1 MKNQAYYDYAEQAAE
16 LEKKQQYHDAALHW
30 QLASGKAKKEINCE
44 YATERSKFCNRMAV
58 RPFSRGE
65 E

>member
-1 MKNQAYYDYAEQAAE
+1 MKNQAYYDHAEQAAE
-16 LEKKQQYHDAALHW
+16 LEKKQQYRDAALHW